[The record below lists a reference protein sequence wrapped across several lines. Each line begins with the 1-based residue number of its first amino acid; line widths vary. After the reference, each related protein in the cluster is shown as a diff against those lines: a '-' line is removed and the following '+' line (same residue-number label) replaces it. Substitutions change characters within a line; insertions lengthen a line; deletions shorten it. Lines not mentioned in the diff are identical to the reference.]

1 MRLGSLGE
9 LRPEQR
15 PSDVEPARRT
25 QPQTPAQPPEP
36 ALHGP
41 AAPPVLPTLQHLL
54 PLLNSDRDRMLV
66 KSSMSY
72 DLQWSLGPV
81 WCGSESNWAKPL
93 TDCKNSGCVK
103 DKGHNA
109 KPVVD
114 WAIGKKNL
122 SHWQRVGKNHHLP
135 LSSGLLKHTKGITLT
150 WPYLILYS
158 LCAKFASLLAQNGKK
173 RLLLFRPTNE
183 FPNLKSVRKGHNIMQ
198 LVSDYNCK
206 ERRMEWTSAV
216 HWVHPPS
223 LVASLGASPSSWVDP
238 TPIPTSSTHHLISEL
253 YLLCFMSHTC
263 VSSILQCSALSF
275 KLHIFCAIDHFKFIL
290 FIIHTFLPQ
299 PSSTQLPFTWMCNVQ
314 KSSSAEQKIAFK
326 Y

>member
-36 ALHGP
+36 ALHSP

-93 TDCKNSGCVK
+93 TDCKKSGCVK

-114 WAIGKKNL
+114 WAIGEKTWAIGKGWEKTTTSLWAAGCWNTQRALPWPDHIL
-122 SHWQRVGKNHHLP
+122 S
-135 LSSGLLKHTKGITLT
+135 
-150 WPYLILYS
+150 S
-158 LCAKFASLLAQNGKK
+158 LCAKFAYLLAQNGKK

-238 TPIPTSSTHHLISEL
+238 TPIPTSSTHHLISEM
-253 YLLCFMSHTC
+253 YLLCLMSHTC
-263 VSSILQCSALSF
+263 V
-275 KLHIFCAIDHFKFIL
+275 
-290 FIIHTFLPQ
+290 
-299 PSSTQLPFTWMCNVQ
+299 
-314 KSSSAEQKIAFK
+314 
-326 Y
+326 